1 MEKLLYCDNAYES
14 LDKMFKSGRF
24 PHALLIEGAQGSGK
38 KQIAKYAASLL
49 LCRGENPPCN
59 KCIACK
65 KVENDTHPDLVILN
79 GSEKKAFAI
88 DKIRELRTDGWRAPN
103 ESERRVFLLTDVQN
117 MLPASQNALLKIIE
131 EPPKHL
137 HFIFTAS
144 SRGALLD
151 TILSRTML
159 MTQPELSYEERLAVL
174 KQKRPDI
181 GENELSSAAMSFSTV
196 GQAMLALGEESTKK
210 RLLAAADLYEATVS
224 RDRYKAIK
232 TLTAFEKDREGLLSV
247 LGVFRTLCIDK
258 LTSGEAGFSAL
269 QCSEIVDIIERAELR
284 VRQNVGMAI
293 LSAVLAGELID
304 TLSPARS
311 ANRL

>member
-1 MEKLLYCDNAYES
+1 MEKLLYCDNAYAS
-14 LDKMFKSGRF
+14 LDKMLKSGRF
-24 PHALLIEGAQGSGK
+24 PHALLIEGAVGSGK
-38 KQIAKYAASLL
+38 KQMAKYAASLL
-49 LCRGENPPCN
+49 LCRGENLPCG
-59 KCIACK
+59 KCIACRK
-65 KVENDTHPDLVILN
+65 IENDTHPDLVTIN

-88 DKIRELRTDGWRAPN
+88 DKIRELRQEGWRAPN
-103 ESERRVFLLTDVQN
+103 ESDRRVFLLTDVHN

-137 HFIFTAS
+137 HFIFTS
-144 SRGALLD
+144 SARGALLD

-159 MTQPELSYEERLAVL
+159 MTQPELSCGERLEIL

-181 GENELSSAAMSFSTV
+181 SETDLSSAAMSFPTV
-196 GQAMLALGEESTKK
+196 GQALLALGEESTKK
-210 RLLAAADLYEATVS
+210 RLLAAFDLYGATVG
-224 RDRYKAIK
+224 RDRYAVLKI
-232 TLTAFEKDREGLLSV
+232 LTAFEKDREGLLSV

-258 LTSGEAGFSAL
+258 LASGEAGFSAL
-269 QCSEIVDIIERAELR
+269 QCGEIVDIIETAELR
-284 VRQNVGMAI
+284 IRQNVGMAI